1 MHILLAVHHLPP
13 RYRGGAEG
21 LTLRLARSLAARGHE
36 VQLVAIEHIDRG
48 PRDAAGWVDEIV
60 DGVDVRRLSFDLAA
74 APDADLWEYDNP
86 WVGGVLQELIRRRR
100 PDVLHLVGGYLMT
113 GRALR
118 VAHDEE
124 VPSVVSLTDYWFL
137 CRRITMLRSD
147 GALSTLPIDPAT
159 CARCLGEER
168 RRFRIPGQLVPG
180 LMRAYWRTRR
190 SSTATLRARSQFL
203 AETLKGVDA
212 LISPSSFLRTM
223 YRQAGMTTDDF
234 VVIPHGPDLPR
245 LEAARLNKAES
256 PHLRIGYLGQIA
268 WHKGVHVLVEAAR
281 RIDDPRL
288 SVDIYGDVNHFP
300 DYASRLKRLAE
311 GDARIRLAGTYAGQ
325 NEVGKILQELDVI
338 VVPSIWY
345 ENCPNVIQE
354 AFAHRIPVIATNLG
368 GMAEMVSHGKSGL
381 LFRVADAADLT
392 AQLRRLLSDPGL
404 LPALRDG
411 VPAVKTFAD
420 EVAEI
425 ESVYR
430 RVVRAPAALRVKV

>member
-1 MHILLAVHHLPP
+1 MFLTFAVQTKNGLVAHPFKSGQKCSKEGPP
-13 RYRGGAEG
+13 GQRDTRAGGPVPSPSPGPSRAGEGSVACAGADASASHSDRRPGRVEARGGQ
-21 LTLRLARSLAARGHE
+21 AA
-36 VQLVAIEHIDRG
+36 
-48 PRDAAGWVDEIV
+48 
-60 DGVDVRRLSFDLAA
+60 
-74 APDADLWEYDNP
+74 
-86 WVGGVLQELIRRRR
+86 
-100 PDVLHLVGGYLMT
+100 
-113 GRALR
+113 
-118 VAHDEE
+118 
-124 VPSVVSLTDYWFL
+124 
-137 CRRITMLRSD
+137 
-147 GALSTLPIDPAT
+147 
-159 CARCLGEER
+159 
-168 RRFRIPGQLVPG
+168 
-180 LMRAYWRTRR
+180 
-190 SSTATLRARSQFL
+190 
-203 AETLKGVDA
+203 
-212 LISPSSFLRTM
+212 
-223 YRQAGMTTDDF
+223 
-234 VVIPHGPDLPR
+234 PDLPR